1 MIRRVFV
8 LALVAAA
15 SSAASQTLPSVHDTI
30 IVTATTDAVPV
41 TEVSAA
47 STVIDGLELSQ
58 TGIASIADALRWVPG
73 AVVVRSGGEG
83 NVTSLF
89 VRGANSNQTLVLFDG
104 IRLNSPFFG
113 GYDWSLPL
121 AAGIGRIEVVRGP
134 YSALYGGDAIG
145 GVVNLVPVR
154 AERDRVRVVV
164 EDGGDAWRRADAEA
178 ALTGQ
183 GWDLVAAGSRRSG
196 DGPLDNDEFST
207 STATAHLG
215 LTLGRAS
222 HLGILVRS
230 TDADTQIPF
239 SGADRTPRRSTSGRE
254 TLLAVPLHIGFSPT
268 SRLDVT
274 ASRVRRSLTFRD
286 PDDPWGYV
294 RSDTDADSNTLSV
307 AFHAAASTHQFVA
320 GGEVRDDRVTDGSNF
335 GTNLEDRRITT
346 RAAFAQ
352 DVWTISPR
360 TELLTGVRWDDASPW
375 GREVSPRATLTWHGS
390 SSRWWT
396 AYGHAFR
403 APGLGELYYPF
414 SGNPDL
420 KPERAD
426 SWEVGVSSPG
436 PSGLTVVQLVAFSN
450 RVDNLIDFDYATFA
464 YTNIAGAKQDGAELS
479 WIALAARDSR
489 LRVALSF
496 LNARDDRGQDL
507 LRRPRWSGSVSIGGP
522 LAASLHGEAALV
534 FVGSHTD
541 VDPVSYSR
549 VAQPGF
555 VTASLTTRLSLGSGL
570 AVRARL
576 ENAANRRY
584 EEVRGYPAPGRRLM
598 LGFEAEF

>member
-1 MIRRVFV
+1 MIRRVLI

-15 SSAASQTLPSVHDTI
+15 SFAAAQTLPSVHDTI

-41 TEVSAA
+41 TDVSAA
-47 STVIDGLELSQ
+47 TTVIDGLELAQ
-58 TGIASIADALRWVPG
+58 TGVVSIADALRWVPG
-73 AVVVRSGGEG
+73 ATIIRSGGDG

-89 VRGANSNQTLVLFDG
+89 VRGTNSNQTLVLFDG

-121 AAGIGRIEVVRGP
+121 IAGIGRVEVVRGP

-145 GVVNLVPVR
+145 GVVNLVPVT
-154 AERDRVRVVV
+154 AERDRVRVLA
-164 EDGGDAWRRADAEA
+164 EAGGDAWRRADAEV

-183 GWDLVAAGSRRSG
+183 GWDLLAAGSRRSG
-196 DGPLDNDEFST
+196 DGPLENDEFST
-207 STATAHLG
+207 TTATAHLG

-222 HLGILVRS
+222 RLGILVRS

-239 SGADRTPRRSTSGRE
+239 SGANLTPHRSTAGRE
-254 TLLAVPLHIGFSPT
+254 TLLALPLHIGLSPT
-268 SRLDVT
+268 SRLDIT

-286 PDDPWGYV
+286 PDDAWGYV
-294 RSDTDADSNTLSV
+294 RSDTQADSNTLSTSLHV
-307 AFHAAASTHQFVA
+307 GA
-320 GGEVRDDRVTDGSNF
+320 GKHRLVTGAEVRDDRVTDGSNF
-335 GTNLEDRRITT
+335 GANLDDRRITT
-346 RAAFAQ
+346 RAAFVQ

-360 TELLTGVRWDDASPW
+360 TELRTGVRWDDASPW
-375 GREVSPRATLTWHGS
+375 GREVSPRATLTWQGS

-436 PSGLTVVQLVAFSN
+436 PSGRTVVQLVAFSN
-450 RVDNLIDFDYATFA
+450 RVDNLIDFDYARFV
-464 YTNIAGAKQDGAELS
+464 YSNVAGAKQDGVELS
-479 WIALAARDSR
+479 WIAVAARDSR
-489 LRVALSF
+489 LRVAFSY
-496 LNARDDRGQDL
+496 LNARDDHGQDL

-522 LAASLHGEAALV
+522 LAASLRGEASLV
-534 FVGSHTD
+534 FIGSRID
-541 VDPVSYSR
+541 IDPVSYSR

-555 VTASLTTRLSLGSGL
+555 VTANLSTRLSLGSGL
-570 AVRARL
+570 AIRARL